1 MSATNTTPST
11 RAHQDQGGDAV
22 PVEGQLVSQGQLMGV
37 WVLPGLWVGVG
48 VQGRGERQQRGRVM
62 QVVGE
67 VVCKGVVCWCSVPV
81 LTYVPAPHTA

>member
-1 MSATNTTPST
+1 
-11 RAHQDQGGDAV
+11 V